1 MGGSFPTTI
10 HNQRV
15 AIATASIPT
24 PAQADFTH
32 IRICDSS
39 IPSSPTNYPTTVHNN
54 VPYATKNKHV
64 YFQQSVT
71 AGKNNRRAE
80 KFYTT
85 ETNSNFVN
93 TDYDLS
99 DFAHD

>member
-10 HNQRV
+10 HNLR
-15 AIATASIPT
+15 
-24 PAQADFTH
+24 
-32 IRICDSS
+32 
-39 IPSSPTNYPTTVHNN
+39 
-54 VPYATKNKHV
+54 
-64 YFQQSVT
+64 QSVT